1 MKSIVDVVCHSTGEV
16 LKEGVSL
23 EAAQAFIAE
32 KEGTVVK
39 DEIVQLFF
47 EEDRTLWVEIPEVV
61 AELKK
66 QEENAKRSREF
77 WNNWQNQRKQII
89 W

>member
-1 MKSIVDVVCHSTGEV
+1 MELKVDVVCHSTGEV

-23 EAAQAFIAE
+23 EAARAFIAE
-32 KEGTVVK
+32 KEGKVVK
-39 DEIVQLFF
+39 DEIDEIDGV
-47 EEDRTLWVEIPEVV
+47 EDRTLWVEIPEIV

-66 QEENAKRSREF
+66 QEENAKRTREF

>member
-1 MKSIVDVVCHSTGEV
+1 MKSIVDVVCHSTSEV

-23 EAAQAFIAE
+23 EAARAFIAE
-32 KEGTVVK
+32 KEGKVVK

-47 EEDRTLWVEIPEVV
+47 GEDRTLWVEIPEVM

-66 QEENAKRSREF
+66 QAGAAKRSRAF
-77 WNNWQNQRKQII
+77 WNPMRES
-89 W
+89 

>member
-1 MKSIVDVVCHSTGEV
+1 MMKSIVDVVCHSTSEV

-23 EAAQAFIAE
+23 EAARAFIAE
-32 KEGTVVK
+32 KEGKVVK

-47 EEDRTLWVEIPEVV
+47 GEERTLWVEIPEVV

-66 QEENAKRSREF
+66 QAGAAKRSREF
-77 WNNWQNQRKQII
+77 WNPMRES
-89 W
+89 

>member
-1 MKSIVDVVCHSTGEV
+1 MKLIVDVVCHSTGEV

-23 EAAQAFIAE
+23 ESARAFIAE
-32 KEGTVVK
+32 KEGKVVK

-47 EEDRTLWVEIPEVV
+47 GEDRTLWVEIPEVM

-66 QEENAKRSREF
+66 QAGAAKRSREF
-77 WNNWQNQRKQII
+77 WNPMRES
-89 W
+89 

>member
-1 MKSIVDVVCHSTGEV
+1 MKSIVDVVCHSTSEV

-23 EAAQAFIAE
+23 EAARAFIAE
-32 KEGTVVK
+32 KEGKVVK

-47 EEDRTLWVEIPEVV
+47 GDDRTLWVEIPEVM

-66 QEENAKRSREF
+66 HDSNAKRSREF
-77 WNNWQNQRKQII
+77 WNPMRES
-89 W
+89 